1 MKKYPK
7 AKLHNGL
14 IKYECRNGVGIHNVQ
29 VIECLDKLNRV
40 PLNLQEIIGKEEL
53 EVIFFNGPLTANP
66 EIKRTEYILN
76 YYDEDTNWSK
86 IYGIYYPYSRKIF
99 IGIKGNYYPRHFSI
113 KGTFL
118 HELGHGFDHII
129 GEYFYHKQI
138 SKLKKVRNAIEEEPF
153 YDEYYHIPKEY
164 VANSV
169 KLFYYDSH
177 SKGILRKKHPT
188 IFGILDDIN
197 NECK

>member
-1 MKKYPK
+1 MK
-7 AKLHNGL
+7 KLHNCL
-14 IKYECRNGVGIHNVQ
+14 IKYECRNGVGVNDLHV
-29 VIECLDKLNRV
+29 VECLDKLKRV
-40 PLNLQEIIGKEEL
+40 PLNLQGIIGKEGL
-53 EVIFFNGPLTANP
+53 KVIFFNGPLTKNL
-66 EIKRTEYILN
+66 EIKRIESLLN
-76 YYDEDTNWSK
+76 YYDEEMDWDK
-86 IYGIYYPYSRKIF
+86 IYGIYYPYLKKVF
-99 IGIKGNYYPRHFSI
+99 IGIKGDYDRHFSV

-118 HELGHGFDHII
+118 HEFGHGFDDII
-129 GEYFYHKQI
+129 GGYFYHKQI

-177 SKGILRKKHPT
+177 SREILRKKHPT
-188 IFGILDDIN
+188 IFGILNGIN

>member
-1 MKKYPK
+1 M
-7 AKLHNGL
+7 
-14 IKYECRNGVGIHNVQ
+14 IKYECRNGVGIHNFHVM
-29 VIECLDKLNRV
+29 ECLDKLKRV
-40 PLNLQEIIGKEEL
+40 PLNLQEIIGKEGL
-53 EVIFFNGPLTANP
+53 KIIFFNGPLTKNL

-76 YYDEDTNWSK
+76 YYDEDTDWSK
-86 IYGIYYPYSRKIF
+86 IYGIYYPYSKKVF

-118 HELGHGFDHII
+118 HEFGHGFDHIV
-129 GEYFYHKQI
+129 GEHFYNKQI

-164 VANSV
+164 IANSV

-177 SKGILRKKHPT
+177 SREILRKKHPT
-188 IFGILDDIN
+188 IFKILNEIN
-197 NECK
+197 EECK